1 VGVDM
6 IACIFGNYLVIA
18 KEERKGGNQMQESNQ
33 PRGSRDRWTN
43 VGGGKGNLISILK
56 NKKE

>member
-1 VGVDM
+1 M